1 MQYDYLEIC
10 NCILLTFKPIDFFDF
25 FNMSDTP
32 RIQWSES
39 SEDTVQK
46 EMLSDLIEAHDME
59 ESHMLFFHVYDSTY
73 QTFADPKEWSFSELE
88 SLKGEELLFL
98 NRDQLLPL
106 VFQSDE
112 VKLNLKLHKQWQIE
126 YEAHSEMMKSNNIKS
141 LIWKFRTKLAKWI
154 KPSF

>member
-1 MQYDYLEIC
+1 
-10 NCILLTFKPIDFFDF
+10 
-25 FNMSDTP
+25 
-32 RIQWSES
+32 
-39 SEDTVQK
+39 
-46 EMLSDLIEAHDME
+46 AHDME

-141 LIWKFRTKLAKWI
+141 LIWKFRANLAKWI
-154 KPSF
+154 KPGF

>member
-1 MQYDYLEIC
+1 MQYDYIFRF
-10 NCILLTFKPIDFFDF
+10 NRILLTFKPIDLFDF

-141 LIWKFRTKLAKWI
+141 LIWKFRANLAKWI
-154 KPSF
+154 KPGF